1 MRVEFKETGRGTKL
15 DTIDNDKQFGCYELY
30 NFLIIQ
36 VSCDFVSTFFK
47 KKFLEVFF
55 FLFFIFLKLF
65 IFV

>member
-36 VSCDFVSTFFK
+36 VSCDFVSTFLK
-47 KKFLEVFF
+47 KILRGF
-55 FLFFIFLKLF
+55 FLFFYFFKMIYFCLS
-65 IFV
+65 

>member
-36 VSCDFVSTFFK
+36 VSCDFVSTF
-47 KKFLEVFF
+47 
-55 FLFFIFLKLF
+55 
-65 IFV
+65 